1 MSSAFN
7 FYLENLIDGCDS
19 DPRLGSLEDPSGDVV
34 VANDLSAIGG
44 KGPTTPT
51 PMNESTL
58 MDRCDLIGM
67 SLIPA
72 VDGDRSSIGKYS
84 SSMMQLDNWT
94 ELELGIPY
102 FEVFCPS
109 VKMKDV
115 WRSVQFISIFKWP
128 FSMFHS
134 FV

>member
-1 MSSAFN
+1 MTSAFN

-19 DPRLGSLEDPSGDVV
+19 DPRLGSLEDPSGDV

-94 ELELGIPY
+94 ELESGKPY

-115 WRSVQFISIFKWP
+115 WHSVQFISIFKWP
-128 FSMFHS
+128 FSLFHS

>member
-1 MSSAFN
+1 MSRAFN

-94 ELELGIPY
+94 ELESGKPH
-102 FEVFCPS
+102 F
-109 VKMKDV
+109 
-115 WRSVQFISIFKWP
+115 
-128 FSMFHS
+128 
-134 FV
+134 